1 MSRDELRAE
10 IEEIVARETRAWDAR
25 DVDLLLTVFHRDMVW
40 PWPPGPTAHDPV
52 DWVMPFG
59 RYDAARWRRNWEE
72 LFRTH
77 ALVHNRRSVVR
88 IEISDE
94 GDGAF
99 AVVDVDTLWRNREG
113 ADFQWLGRACKI
125 YTRVDAGWKMISQVG
140 LLIYPPA

>member
-10 IEEIVARETRAWDAR
+10 VEEIVARETRAWDTQ
-25 DVDLLLTVFHRDMVW
+25 DVDLLLTVFHHDMVW
-40 PWPPGPTAHDPV
+40 PWPPGPEAHDPV

-59 RYDAARWRRNWEE
+59 RYDAERWRRNWEE

-88 IEISDE
+88 IEVSDE

-99 AVVDVDTLWRNREG
+99 AVVDVDTLWRDREG
-113 ADFQWLGRACKI
+113 KDFHWLGRACKI
-125 YTRVDAGWKMISQVG
+125 YTRVDGGWKMISQVG